1 MLLLVWPAVSCSCCW
16 SLKCSGSETR
26 REALSTLLP
35 TECCA
40 FPPWWAECNTTDPR
54 LTWLP
59 CSMRMIQL
67 QRGRSWKLPHNNVY
81 TYEIQQSNASAA
93 IYRHF
98 TLGSLAF
105 DQISWTKEWEMLMKV
120 SQIVSF
126 VSLKS
131 KDSFFFFA
139 IKNNK
144 EKQQIHSV
152 RNWNQQVFNILHKKL
167 LKLFIN

>member
-1 MLLLVWPAVSCSCCW
+1 
-16 SLKCSGSETR
+16 
-26 REALSTLLP
+26 
-35 TECCA
+35 
-40 FPPWWAECNTTDPR
+40 
-54 LTWLP
+54 
-59 CSMRMIQL
+59 
-67 QRGRSWKLPHNNVY
+67 
-81 TYEIQQSNASAA
+81 
-93 IYRHF
+93 
-98 TLGSLAF
+98 
-105 DQISWTKEWEMLMKV
+105 MKV